1 MNSVGVIGAG
11 ASGMIAAL
19 EAAGNGAK
27 VTILERKDKVGK
39 KILATGNGRCNFT
52 NSYLN
57 ADCYYTDNTD
67 FINDVFRRFD
77 NSDLVRYFCSLGL
90 ITKDKN
96 GYYYPQCEQASSV
109 VDVFYS
115 ALKEKQ
121 VEIVTGCEV
130 VSVKK
135 EGNLFI
141 VESNDKQKYTFD
153 VLIFSCGGKSG
164 LPKNEIAN
172 GYDMLKS
179 LGHSVSKLFPCLTQI
194 KCMGINFKAVSG
206 VRSDCELKIIS
217 DNKELMSQC
226 GEVLFTDYGISG
238 IVSFQI
244 SHLVNEL
251 LNKHK
256 KAYVILDLLPGMSEE
271 ELKNFTVSKL
281 LLHPEL
287 SLDDF
292 FIGFVNKKVAY
303 ALLKSEGLNVNN
315 PISSFSN
322 DDLVKMSLLFKRI
335 ELECTG
341 TNDFENSQ
349 VTGGG
354 IGLNE
359 ITSDFESKIETGLY
373 ITGELLDVDGICGGY
388 NLQWAFSS
396 GYIAG
401 NAASKSFG
409 GTK

>member
-292 FIGFVNKKVAY
+292 FTGFVNKKVAY

-373 ITGELLDVDGICGGY
+373 IAGELLDVDGICGGY

>member
-77 NSDLVRYFCSLGL
+77 NNDLVRYFCSLGL

-292 FIGFVNKKVAY
+292 FTGFVNKKVAY

>member
-194 KCMGINFKAVSG
+194 RCMGINFKAVSG

-292 FIGFVNKKVAY
+292 FTGFVNKKAAY

-315 PISSFSN
+315 PISSFSK

-359 ITSDFESKIETGLY
+359 ITSDFESKIEKGLY